1 MIQVKYVH
9 PARLLNKK
17 QVDILTSKYIPVV
30 ELSALRG
37 VVEILQEVV
46 KKNYAVW
53 KAHAEFADDPTDHNT
68 LHADLMKHDPIYAK
82 AQRLLAHLDAEG
94 VQ

>member
-30 ELSALRG
+30 ELAALRE
-37 VVEILQEVV
+37 VVERL
-46 KKNYAVW
+46 KDGYTGD
-53 KAHAEFADDPTDHNT
+53 FAAYRWALND
-68 LHADLMKHDPIYAK
+68 
-82 AQRLLAHLDAEG
+82 LLASLGEPT
-94 VQ
+94 

>member
-17 QVDILTSKYIPVV
+17 QVDILTSEYIPVV
-30 ELSALRG
+30 PLSALRE
-37 VVEILQEVV
+37 VVEFVR
-46 KKNYAVW
+46 AVSDKHYQTW
-53 KAHAEFADDPTDHNT
+53 EYHAEFADDPTDHNT

-82 AQRLLAHLDAEG
+82 AQRLLASLGEVG
-94 VQ
+94 E

>member
-30 ELSALRG
+30 PLSALRE
-37 VVEILQEVV
+37 VVEGLKGAKSWLEQLANRLDFE
-46 KKNYAVW
+46 W
-53 KAHAEFADDPTDHNT
+53 PNT
-68 LHADLMKHDPIYAK
+68 ANQCRIHVRSIE
-82 AQRLLAHLDAEG
+82 RLLAHLDAEG